1 MSGETLVRK
10 ILIDVD
16 PGIDSAV
23 ALALALFDP
32 TLEVVA
38 VTAVAGNVSAEQA
51 TRNVQAIIEQL
62 DPPRR
67 PRVGAAIEPETAPAG
82 NMAFLSGSDGL
93 GNAVFQVAELH
104 QRHPSEKVLA
114 ESIRTSGEQL
124 TILTLGPLTNVGLCL
139 RRDPAIVGQVG
150 QFVIAGGTYA
160 VPGNV
165 TPSAEFNMYF
175 DPEAARETLRSRATK
190 TILPLDVLSKPVFD
204 YGLLERVP
212 SAASNVGLLLSKLL
226 PFYFRS
232 HRRQLGIEGVRL
244 HDAVA
249 LLGLTNPELFTTQ
262 RAAVDVETAGE
273 LTAGATIFDR
283 RHEPQWSPNCDVA
296 IDVNVA
302 GVVDAIVSGLERA
315 ASF

>member
-1 MSGETLVRK
+1 MVRK
-10 ILIDVD
+10 IVIDVD

-32 TLEVVA
+32 SLEVVA

-51 TRNVQAIIEQL
+51 TRNVQAIIEHL

-67 PRVGAAIEPETAPAG
+67 PRVGAAIEPDSAPAG
-82 NMAFLSGSDGL
+82 NLAFLSGTDGL
-93 GNAVFQVAELH
+93 GNAEFPVAELH

-114 ESIRTSGEQL
+114 ESIRASAEQL
-124 TILTLGPLTNVGLCL
+124 TILTLGPLTNLGFCL
-139 RRDPAIVGQVG
+139 RRDPAIVGQIG

-160 VPGNV
+160 AAGDVSPA
-165 TPSAEFNMYF
+165 AEFNMYF
-175 DPEAARETLRSRATK
+175 DPDAARETLRSRATK
-190 TILPLDVLSKPVFD
+190 TIVPLDVLSKPVFD
-204 YGLLERVP
+204 YGLLERMP
-212 SAASNVGLLLSKLL
+212 DEESNVGRLLKKIL

-232 HRRQLGIEGVRL
+232 HRRQLGIEGVRMQ
-244 HDAVA
+244 DVVA
-249 LLGLTNPELFTTQ
+249 LLALTHPQLFTTQ
-262 RAAVDVETAGE
+262 RAAVDVETTGE
-273 LTAGATIFDR
+273 ITAGATIFDR

-302 GVVDAIVSGLERA
+302 GVVDALMTGLERA